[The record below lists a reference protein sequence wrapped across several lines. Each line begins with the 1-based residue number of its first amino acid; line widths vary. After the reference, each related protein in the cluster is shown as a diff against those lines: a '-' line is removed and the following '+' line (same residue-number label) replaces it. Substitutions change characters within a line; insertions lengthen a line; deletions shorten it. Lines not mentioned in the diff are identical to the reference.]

1 MTNLEPLLD
10 LQAHD
15 LALDRLRHRRATLP
29 ERAAVVDTTA
39 LVIALAGEA
48 DDVRARRDA
57 VASDERK
64 LDDEAQGI
72 SAQASSAE
80 QKLYSGEVSSP
91 KELQALQ
98 ADVES
103 LRRHQRLVEDR
114 QLAMMEQREPLD
126 AQLAEL
132 EAGRSAAETSLAAAG
147 EALTTAEVAVD
158 AEIGTETD
166 ARAEVAASIS
176 GELLATYERCREKG
190 NGVGAARLVGGT
202 CQGCHLSVPS
212 TEVDAI
218 RHAPADQVSYCDNC
232 GCILVLAS

>member
-1 MTNLEPLLD
+1 VTNLEPLLD
-10 LQAHD
+10 LQERD

-29 ERAAVVDTTA
+29 ERPAVVDATA
-39 LVIALAGEA
+39 LVAALTGEV
-48 DDVRARRDA
+48 DDVRARRDLI
-57 VASDERK
+57 ASDERR

-72 SAQASSAE
+72 SSQATSAE
-80 QKLYSGEVSSP
+80 KRLYSGEISSP

-103 LRRHQRLVEDR
+103 LRRHQRAVEDR
-114 QLAMMEQREPLD
+114 QLAAMERREPLD
-126 AQLAEL
+126 ARLVEL
-132 EAGRSAAETSLAAAG
+132 EAGRGSAEAELAAAG
-147 EALTTAEVAVD
+147 DALAAAEAAVD
-158 AEIGTETD
+158 AEVATETV
-166 ARAEVAASIS
+166 ARAEVAAPIS
-176 GELLATYERCREKG
+176 DELLSTYERCREKG

-212 TEVDAI
+212 TEIDAI